1 MQHSEQQ
8 LISEVAVLKTQMM
21 RIVSDIESEKETR
34 ARSNADIY
42 NKLEKITEGQDR
54 TNRILYMMVGG
65 LMALQVALQLLGSK

>member
-1 MQHSEQQ
+1 MPHPDQQ
-8 LISEVAVLKTQMM
+8 LIAEVAVLKTQMM

-42 NKLEKITEGQDR
+42 KKLEKITEGQDR